1 MIEKG
6 GGLLEN
12 LINGKIQKHIIE
24 SAEKEQQ
31 WFDEGKIVLVGTNKY
46 PNPQDQMKNDLELYP
61 FSKIKPRKTLI
72 KPINIKRLSE
82 KLEKNRLEKEG

>member
-1 MIEKG
+1 
-6 GGLLEN
+6 
-12 LINGKIQKHIIE
+12 
-24 SAEKEQQ
+24 
-31 WFDEGKIVLVGTNKY
+31 
-46 PNPQDQMKNDLELYP
+46 MKNDLELYP